1 MDHTVEKLDCTQ
13 RAEILN
19 VLKQAFA
26 THPMLPPDTP
36 IEKTQALMEL
46 ILDSYSGT
54 DRAYLFGIRSET
66 QLVCVS
72 FSGDSQQEPKGFDL
86 VRFIFRLFRILG
98 WRLAKDCI
106 RIFAHR
112 PKYETSYLDLN
123 LLGTIP
129 DFHGRGFGRSML
141 RFLFDFASTENY
153 PGVIL
158 IADKDTPAFGLYC
171 REGFTVD
178 KEIKLRERNLCHL
191 RRENKS

>member
-1 MDHTVEKLDCTQ
+1 MVHTVEKLDRTQ
-13 RAEILN
+13 RTEILN

-36 IEKTQALMEL
+36 IEKIQALMEL
-46 ILDSYSGT
+46 ILDSHCHAERS
-54 DRAYLFGIRSET
+54 YLFGIRSDT

-86 VRFIFRLFRILG
+86 VRFIFRLLRILG
-98 WRLAKDCI
+98 WRLAIDCI
-106 RIFAHR
+106 RIFAYR

-129 DFHGRGFGRSML
+129 DFHGRGCGRSML

-158 IADKDTPAFGLYC
+158 IADKDTPAFRLYC
-171 REGFTVD
+171 REGFIVD
-178 KEIKLRERNLCHL
+178 KETKLRKRILCHL
-191 RRENKS
+191 RRENTS